1 MKMAVSQAIAN
12 GYFQNKQWVSE
23 FDYLLFPLQF
33 VCRQFHNCY
42 YLYMYKMQFYMSG
55 I

>member
-1 MKMAVSQAIAN
+1 MQMPVNQAIAN
-12 GYFQNKQWVSE
+12 GYFKNKQWVGE

-33 VCRQFHNCY
+33 VCRQFIYTCMKYN
-42 YLYMYKMQFYMSG
+42 LYKSG